1 MFYPSKQNVCSD
13 YNLFVVMENVL
24 VPHSRHFSKIDFCGQ
39 GILTKKIVLAYKD
52 NVFHGE
58 IANDNSN
65 IEKEVSPIAM
75 NNKRI
80 KIIGSETIVASAALQ
95 WINDNLYRSDKK
107 TIQIIIDERYGEV
120 GVVPIPIEV
129 LSQIFFNVLGGV
141 QNFGNKVIFSNFY
154 FTSFDKALNNF
165 YTQGA
170 REINQ
175 DKEFLAQKAIC
186 RMEEK
191 KKNIY
196 RGKSFY
202 SSDLIHRIIGNSII
216 WEDMEQLKNK

>member
-1 MFYPSKQNVCSD
+1 
-13 YNLFVVMENVL
+13 
-24 VPHSRHFSKIDFCGQ
+24 
-39 GILTKKIVLAYKD
+39 
-52 NVFHGE
+52 
-58 IANDNSN
+58 
-65 IEKEVSPIAM
+65 M

-141 QNFGNKVIFSNFY
+141 QNFGNKVTFSNFY
-154 FTSFDKALNNF
+154 FTSFDKALNSF

-175 DKEFLAQKAIC
+175 NKEVLAQNAIC

-191 KKNIY
+191 KRNIY
-196 RGKSFY
+196 RGDRFY
-202 SSDLIHRIIGNSII
+202 SSDLVHRIIGNSII